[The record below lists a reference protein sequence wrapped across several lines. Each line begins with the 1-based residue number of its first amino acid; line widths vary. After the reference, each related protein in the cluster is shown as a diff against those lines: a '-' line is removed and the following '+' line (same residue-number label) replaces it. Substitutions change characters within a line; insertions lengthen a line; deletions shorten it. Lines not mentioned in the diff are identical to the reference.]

1 MIPETV
7 NAIIALILKFDWTY
21 EMSDDHRMY
30 QRGSAGQAE
39 IIKAIMDLNRADL
52 AVLAAWWK
60 ENKGED
66 EYGFKRWVGDRLEH
80 CDNLFALADPEHAN
94 AR

>member
-1 MIPETV
+1 MTPV
-7 NAIIALILKFDWTY
+7 KVQAIIDLILKFDWTY
-21 EMSDDHRMY
+21 EMSDDHSVW

-39 IIKAIMDLNRADL
+39 IIKLIMELNRSEL
-52 AVLAAWWK
+52 EVLTAWWK
-60 ENKGED
+60 SLSRED
-66 EYGFKRWVGDRLEH
+66 PYGFKRWVTDRLEH